1 MKKCSEKTI
10 FGEGTFLF
18 FSPKMLHSSELG
30 CSQTATSF
38 SDIIINQISAIAE
51 GVISGFGQFAHDPKF
66 LNQTV
71 QLFNQQKIPARFPDA
86 VLLRRIESQ
95 KIDDI
100 WNFPLNMTCENTV
113 PLPWTVC
120 EATRRNNGQGIHSY
134 EYNIMRIIDFIGR
147 NYVRLVLP
155 QVDTTEV
162 RDSVV
167 TADSKFWMNDKRHI
181 YLGAWHRDLVPRIVD
196 KVSFYP
202 RQNAHK
208 LFEYTGYDIF
218 VHNILFGNAA
228 KRMNDLMAGED
239 EFELCYDPFRTHGS
253 ALGVASY
260 LGVDNV
266 AEYNTDQQ
274 GQYIFGVNAESDS
287 QTRWSSMVGIDGF
300 TDAWI
305 HDTRMSGQQFRD
317 IYRKNVWYEAPV
329 ARNYHVRHS
338 IHSRRFIHS
347 PKIIMFPLDI
357 LPFGYS
363 TESSLPTSA
372 LAGDCGYI
380 SIDIHDDWFDRS
392 FYLTRMSDI
401 PVLFPVVN
409 HQHFVP
415 GDVVFSA
422 PSSRTIGVNDIS
434 SQQPIRIAASLSA
447 KSSKLINFTNNDNS
461 NLNGEATLSDA
472 ALDHL
477 EVDGAADKVTRYY
490 IGWVNPNSIGRFGRL
505 DYWNYLS
512 GLNPARW
519 GATDANGAPENDTID
534 SVLGA
539 INNTNIVASEA
550 VLNGFDPRQ
559 LESVVPN
566 ALRPGAAGF
575 VTDSSINTA
584 NNIGYHDGT
593 AGFGTMDIAGMG
605 SSNYKGFGYGIQ
617 TLPKIHGN
625 SSTRVVQNSNTVQY
639 YNGSDGKPMIFKPSE
654 VSAQWAQQYAQALS
668 VKLLQVGFQTLPS
681 IRQFLAKL
689 PNIYIT
695 TEWSTDNVMPLGE
708 SPSKSFQINND
719 IFIQA
724 IIFWFIPRELNGIE
738 SMRLYPH
745 HLKNHEMP
753 PIPGLRISNEQSQGT
768 TIYDWHMMNEMTP
781 HLMGCTNPL
790 LENMGII
797 SFTPKLAANKLPH
810 AYYDTN
816 ISGWI
821 GVNILDGDDAE
832 AQYIGQY
839 NVNNGT
845 LRIISIGT
853 NGVASVNLNLY
864 RFMF

>member
-1 MKKCSEKTI
+1 MKTSMFTDHDI
-10 FGEGTFLF
+10 YF
-18 FSPKMLHSSELG
+18 FVFQMLTNYELG

-38 SDIIINQISAIAE
+38 SDIIVNQCSAIAE

-71 QLFNQQKIPARFPDA
+71 QLFNQQKIPSRFPDA
-86 VLLRRIESQ
+86 VVLRHIETQ
-95 KIDDI
+95 KLDDI
-100 WNFPLNMTCENTV
+100 WDFPLNMTCENTV

-120 EATRRNNGQGIHSY
+120 EATRRNNGQGAHSY

-147 NYVRLVLP
+147 NYVRMILP
-155 QVDTTEV
+155 QVDTSEIRDEAV
-162 RDSVV
+162 RGNE
-167 TADSKFWMNDKRHI
+167 ALYMNDKRHM
-181 YLGAWHRDLVPRIVD
+181 YLGAWHRDLIPRIVN
-196 KVSFYP
+196 KVAFYP

-253 ALGVASY
+253 ALGAASY
-260 LGVDNV
+260 LGIDNHDDYATIV
-266 AEYNTDQQ
+266 NDGLIIGSAADAQNQWA
-274 GQYIFGVNAESDS
+274 GRIGV
-287 QTRWSSMVGIDGF
+287 DGF

-305 HDTRMSGQQFRD
+305 HDTRMSGQQFKD

-363 TESSLPTSA
+363 TASSLPTAA

-380 SIDIHDDWFDRS
+380 SIDIFDDWFDRS

-415 GDVVFSA
+415 GDVVYNKPTDA
-422 PSSRTIGVNDIS
+422 RVNSSGAGVAAEHIM
-434 SQQPIRIAASLSA
+434 RIEAGLTLASKALINNTGNAASGTPT
-447 KSSKLINFTNNDNS
+447 INATATTN
-461 NLNGEATLSDA
+461 
-472 ALDHL
+472 ALT
-477 EVDGAADKVTRYY
+477 VDTARKGYQY
-490 IGWVNPNSIGRFGRL
+490 IGWVNPNSIGRFGRA
-505 DYWNYLS
+505 DYWAVMS
-512 GLNPARW
+512 GLNPDRW
-519 GATDANGAPENDTID
+519 TAASDGSMSDDQKANTQFAAMA
-534 SVLGA
+534 SV
-539 INNTNIVASEA
+539 INNTNVVAEDA
-550 VLNGFDPRQ
+550 LLNGYDPTQ
-559 LESVVPN
+559 LESVVPH
-566 ALRPGAAGF
+566 AMRP
-575 VTDSSINTA
+575 NTA
-584 NNIGYHDGT
+584 SIDGQVWNPSANQVDGT
-593 AGFGTMDIAGMG
+593 AFPDSEQAMG
-605 SSNYKGFGYGIQ
+605 VIGNGSYTGFGYPVQNIQKMVGNTSTNFVQSSKAFQHFFDADRTPMILRPSDVSPLWAQVYSQ
-617 TLPKIHGN
+617 TLQI
-625 SSTRVVQNSNTVQY
+625 
-639 YNGSDGKPMIFKPSE
+639 
-654 VSAQWAQQYAQALS
+654 
-668 VKLLQVGFQTLPS
+668 KLLQVGFQTLPS

-695 TEWSTDNVMPLGE
+695 TEWNTDQRLPLGG
-708 SPSKSFQINND
+708 STSKSFQINND
-719 IFIQA
+719 IYIQA
-724 IIFWFIPRELNGIE
+724 IVFWFIPQEPNGIE

-745 HLKNHEMP
+745 HLHNHEMP
-753 PIPGLRISNEQSQGT
+753 VIPGLRIANEQSQGV

-781 HLMGCTNPL
+781 HLMGMNNPL

-797 SFTPKLAANKLPH
+797 SFTPKLSANKLPH

-821 GVNILDGDDAE
+821 GVNILEGDE
-832 AQYIGQY
+832 REKQTPSEY
-839 NVNNGT
+839 NVKNGT
-845 LRIISIGT
+845 LRIISIGC

-864 RFMF
+864 RLIF

>member
-1 MKKCSEKTI
+1 
-10 FGEGTFLF
+10 
-18 FSPKMLHSSELG
+18 MLTAFELG

-38 SDIIINQISAIAE
+38 SDIIVNQCSAIAE

-71 QLFNQQKIPARFPDA
+71 QLFNQQKIPSRFPDA
-86 VLLRRIESQ
+86 VVLRRIETQ
-95 KIDDI
+95 KLDDI
-100 WNFPLNMTCENTV
+100 WDFPLNMTCENTV

-120 EATRRNNGQGIHSY
+120 EATRRNNGQGAHSY

-155 QVDTTEV
+155 QVDTTEIRDEAV
-162 RDSVV
+162 RSDD
-167 TADSKFWMNDKRHI
+167 TLYMNDKRHM
-181 YLGAWHRDLVPRIVD
+181 YLGAWQRDLIPRIVNR
-196 KVSFYP
+196 VAFYP
-202 RQNAHK
+202 RQNAHR

-253 ALGVASY
+253 ALGAASY
-260 LGVDNV
+260 IGIDNQSDYSTVVDDGLVIGATQANAQNTWAGYIGV
-266 AEYNTDQQ
+266 
-274 GQYIFGVNAESDS
+274 
-287 QTRWSSMVGIDGF
+287 DGF

-305 HDTRMSGQQFRD
+305 HDTRMSGQQFHD

-329 ARNYHVRHS
+329 AKNYHVRHS

-363 TESSLPTSA
+363 IASSLPTSA

-380 SIDIHDDWFDRS
+380 SIDIYDDWFDRA

-415 GDVVFSA
+415 GDVVYSR
-422 PSSRTIGVNDIS
+422 PSDRHVPPSGMGVPDKT
-434 SQQPIRIAASLSA
+434 PLRITASLAPTANTDGIVVTQSNA
-447 KSSKLINFTNNDNS
+447 PDNS
-461 NLNGEATLSDA
+461 AAAIQKSAGFVVDKSDGYTTTGNNTA
-472 ALDHL
+472 I
-477 EVDGAADKVTRYY
+477 Y
-490 IGWVNPNSIGRFGRL
+490 IGWVNPNSIGRFGRP
-505 DYWNYLS
+505 DYWNVMS

-519 GATDANGAPENDTID
+519 NKATDPAGTITNQDTTQFSAVAD
-534 SVLGA
+534 VL
-539 INNTNIVASEA
+539 NNTNVVAEDA
-550 VLNGFDPRQ
+550 LLNGYDPTQ
-559 LESVVPN
+559 LESVVPHAMRPSGN
-566 ALRPGAAGF
+566 TITDGQVWNTQANTVDGALFPGTGQAM
-575 VTDSSINTA
+575 
-584 NNIGYHDGT
+584 
-593 AGFGTMDIAGMG
+593 GTMGH
-605 SSNYKGFGYGIQ
+605 SQYSGFGYQ
-617 TLPKIHGN
+617 
-625 SSTRVVQNSNTVQY
+625 VQNIQKMVGNTSASRVRSTKAY
-639 YNGSDGKPMIFKPSE
+639 EHFFDSDKQPMIFRPSD
-654 VSAQWAQQYAQALS
+654 VSPLWSQLYSQSLQI
-668 VKLLQVGFQTLPS
+668 KLLQVGFQTLPS

-695 TEWSTDNVMPLGE
+695 TEWNTDQRLPLGR
-708 SPSKSFQINND
+708 SSSKSFQINND

-724 IIFWFIPRELNGIE
+724 IVFWFIPQEPNGIE

-745 HLKNHEMP
+745 HLHNHEMP
-753 PIPGLRISNEQSQGT
+753 PIAGLRIANEQSQGVT
-768 TIYDWHMMNEMTP
+768 VYDWHMMNEMTP
-781 HLMGCTNPL
+781 HLMGMNNPL

-797 SFTPKLAANKLPH
+797 SFTPKMSANRLPH

-821 GVNILDGDDAE
+821 SVNILEGDEREKQTPDE
-832 AQYIGQY
+832 Y
-839 NVNNGT
+839 NVKNGT
-845 LRIISIGT
+845 LRIISIGC
-853 NGVASVNLNLY
+853 NGVASCNLNLY
-864 RFMF
+864 RLIF